1 MHQIFFP
8 PKSLLIKSRYKRN
21 LLRANNKLSPFTTN
35 SSLTRIQNDDHLQQR
50 VRREMKKKKLSEKEN
65 DEEEKD
71 ESKIDS
77 FLHPIDA
84 SLTHLASKIERVCFP
99 SLRAREILGEEKE
112 ASDGVVRFYL
122 YTFSLSL
129 SKNVSLSAAF
139 ISFLSL

>member
-1 MHQIFFP
+1 
-8 PKSLLIKSRYKRN
+8 
-21 LLRANNKLSPFTTN
+21 
-35 SSLTRIQNDDHLQQR
+35 
-50 VRREMKKKKLSEKEN
+50 MKKKKLLEKGN
-65 DEEEKD
+65 DEEEEK
-71 ESKIDS
+71 ESKKIDS
-77 FLHPIDA
+77 FLRPIDA

>member
-35 SSLTRIQNDDHLQQR
+35 ATSLFLELFKTRPLRQRR

-129 SKNVSLSAAF
+129 F
-139 ISFLSL
+139 RRTFH